1 MNTQVLPYL
10 PLAKALWPRRSL
22 GRDLALV
29 LSGSLF
35 VALLAQVSLPLPFTP
50 VPLTG
55 QTLGVLLVGAAL
67 GSRLGF
73 LALLAYLVEGGLG
86 LPFFAGGTGGLAKL
100 LGPTGGYLLAFPLA
114 AGLVGLLVERFGAD
128 RSFLKTLLAM
138 LAGNLLIYALGVP
151 WLGAFL
157 AGVGKYPG
165 LAGLLSMGMI
175 PFLPGDLVK
184 AVLAALL
191 LPSAWR
197 LIPHSGWRP
206 GK

>member
-1 MNTQVLPYL
+1 MKETQSLPYL
-10 PLAKALWPRRSL
+10 PLAKTLWPTRTFS
-22 GRDLALV
+22 RDLALV

-35 VALLAQVSLPLPFTP
+35 VALTAQIALPLPFTP

-73 LALLAYLVEGGLG
+73 LSLLAYLLEGAMG
-86 LPFFAGGTGGLAKL
+86 LPVFAGGTGGLAKI
-100 LGPTGGYLLAFPLA
+100 LGPTGGFLLAFPLA
-114 AGLVGLLVERFGAD
+114 AGLVGLAVERFGLD
-128 RSFLKTLLAM
+128 RGFLGTLLAM
-138 LAGNLLIYALGVP
+138 LLGNALLYLVGLP
-151 WLGAFL
+151 WLAAWLMGAGKF
-157 AGVGKYPG
+157 AGVE
-165 LAGLLSMGMI
+165 GLLAMGLL

-197 LIPHSGWRP
+197 FLGRR
-206 GK
+206 

>member
-22 GRDLALV
+22 GGDLALV

-50 VPLTG
+50 VPITG

-197 LIPHSGWRP
+197 LIPPHSGG